1 MQAHAKYLYGQGRA
15 SFFIRIEDIDTNFET
30 AFEVGDNTQFIAW
43 LNSSEK
49 AWFFLDSVDVRT
61 PVIKGAIHWAVAPD

>member
-49 AWFFLDSVDVRT
+49 A
-61 PVIKGAIHWAVAPD
+61 